1 MIIFYL
7 ILHID
12 MIVISDIKIR
22 VIIGLRA
29 YLTNLHDIIIYV
41 KKKKIKIFIELLILI
56 IENTW

>member
-56 IENTW
+56 IENT

>member
-1 MIIFYL
+1 
-7 ILHID
+7 

-56 IENTW
+56 IENT

>member
-12 MIVISDIKIR
+12 IIVISDIKIR

-56 IENTW
+56 IENT